1 MHVNTKIP
9 RWNRYRV
16 NTVFFPFALSFNFFS
31 IIYRWRK
38 IHYENMTFS
47 SNCCVRYNPK
57 DSLVI
62 LMRNNALTKYRIIS
76 HDLAKKHIN
85 ISLVQPAKM
94 LPKSSYNLAQDY
106 SLTLPRILTAQCV
119 LIDVE
124 AQGEMFPGCGQARR
138 ISWEMAR
145 HCGKHW
151 QLSAQN
157 VTGLFKFKNRGEGR
171 GWGGGERKISFT
183 LKQILGKKSL
193 MSWFWARPLFFR
205 FV

>member
-1 MHVNTKIP
+1 
-9 RWNRYRV
+9 
-16 NTVFFPFALSFNFFS
+16 
-31 IIYRWRK
+31 
-38 IHYENMTFS
+38 MTFS

-62 LMRNNALTKYRIIS
+62 LIRNNALTKYRIIS

-106 SLTLPRILTAQCV
+106 SLTLPRILTAQCM

-171 GWGGGERKISFT
+171 GWGGRRKKDFIYVETNIREEVFDV
-183 LKQILGKKSL
+183 LVLGQVPILSVYLSEMTSL
-193 MSWFWARPLFFR
+193 NVRE
-205 FV
+205 